1 VIYRVDA
8 PQKIYALRS
17 DRRRQQVPV
26 KERRVRKLS
35 GTGRRDV
42 RKREVDADELTLAA
56 RRLSQPLQRFT
67 RSASGVEYPHARHEG
82 QARDRLA

>member
-1 VIYRVDA
+1 
-8 PQKIYALRS
+8 
-17 DRRRQQVPV
+17 
-26 KERRVRKLS
+26 LS

-42 RKREVDADELTLAA
+42 RKGEVDADELTLAA